1 MSKVLLGEVSHERKE
16 TCKGSKEGYPIV
28 GLEHLIPEE
37 ITLTTWDEGAENTFT
52 KMFRKGDVL
61 FGRRRA
67 YLKKAAV
74 APFDGICSGDIT
86 VIEADPDKILPELLP
101 FIIQN
106 DDLFDFAVGKS
117 AGSLS
122 PRVKWE
128 HLKNYELELPD
139 MNKQK
144 ELAEL
149 LWAIDDTKKSYQK
162 LIAATDELVKSQ
174 FIEMFGEQKENPKGL
189 PMMTLGET
197 CKFFSGTGFPNKYQG
212 NVHGTYPFYKVGDIS
227 RNVQEG
233 NVRLRAADNYIE
245 PDIVKA
251 IKGTIIP
258 PNTVVFAKIGE
269 ALRLNRRAVTTQN
282 CLIDNNAM
290 GIQPITSV
298 ICLEYFLQFMIGL
311 DMNEYSTATALP
323 SVRKSSL
330 EMVKIIVPDVANQ
343 QQFSDLAI
351 QSDKSQ
357 FMEQFG
363 YPKGNPKGIPI
374 MRIGEFGTVK
384 GGKRLPKGESYAD
397 HITAHPYVRVIDMI
411 NHSVNI
417 PELVYLTPS
426 THEKIAR
433 YTISSKDVY
442 ISIAGTIGQVGAIP
456 DSIDGANLTE
466 NAAKIV
472 LNKEAPVDRD
482 YLIWYLSL
490 PAGAEQIEEKTM
502 RTTQPKLALYR
513 IEEIEVLVPKIDEQR
528 RFAEFV
534 RQSDKSKFAA
544 RMCSNLNLSR
554 CLDIKM
560 MI

>member
-174 FIEMFGEQKENPKGL
+174 FIEMFG
-189 PMMTLGET
+189 
-197 CKFFSGTGFPNKYQG
+197 
-212 NVHGTYPFYKVGDIS
+212 YKND
-227 RNVQEG
+227 
-233 NVRLRAADNYIE
+233 DM
-245 PDIVKA
+245 K
-251 IKGTIIP
+251 TI
-258 PNTVVFAKIGE
+258 
-269 ALRLNRRAVTTQN
+269 
-282 CLIDNNAM
+282 D
-290 GIQPITSV
+290 
-298 ICLEYFLQFMIGL
+298 
-311 DMNEYSTATALP
+311 
-323 SVRKSSL
+323 
-330 EMVKIIVPDVANQ
+330 DVANICRGASPRPIAKYLTDDENGINWIKIGDVAEEDIYITHTAEKVTEDGAKKSRAVEPGDFILSNSMSFGRPYIVGIQ
-343 QQFSDLAI
+343 GCVHDGWLIISDYQDYLDPLFFYYELRSDLVQRQFDGSANGSCVKNLN
-351 QSDKSQ
+351 SDLVK
-357 FMEQFG
+357 
-363 YPKGNPKGIPI
+363 KVKIHIPS
-374 MRIGEFGTVK
+374 MDKQKEF
-384 GGKRLPKGESYAD
+384 
-397 HITAHPYVRVIDMI
+397 
-411 NHSVNI
+411 
-417 PELVYLTPS
+417 
-426 THEKIAR
+426 
-433 YTISSKDVY
+433 
-442 ISIAGTIGQVGAIP
+442 
-456 DSIDGANLTE
+456 
-466 NAAKIV
+466 
-472 LNKEAPVDRD
+472 
-482 YLIWYLSL
+482 
-490 PAGAEQIEEKTM
+490 IE
-502 RTTQPKLALYR
+502 
-513 IEEIEVLVPKIDEQR
+513 
-528 RFAEFV
+528 FAE
-534 RQSDKSKFAA
+534 QSDKSKFEMEQA
-544 RMCSNLNLSR
+544 LSELTATYKR
-554 CLDIKM
+554 I
-560 MI
+560 ITENIG

>member
-357 FMEQFG
+357 FIEMFG
-363 YPKGNPKGIPI
+363 YKNDDMKTIDDVANICRGASPRPIAKYVTDDENGINWI
-374 MRIGEFGTVK
+374 KIGDVAE
-384 GGKRLPKGESYAD
+384 EDIY
-397 HITAHPYVRVIDMI
+397 ITHTA
-411 NHSVNI
+411 
-417 PELVYLTPS
+417 
-426 THEKIAR
+426 EKI
-433 YTISSKDVY
+433 TE
-442 ISIAGTIGQVGAIP
+442 
-456 DSIDGANLTE
+456 DGAKKSRAVEPGDFILSNSMSFGRPY
-466 NAAKIV
+466 IV
-472 LNKEAPVDRD
+472 GIQGCVHDGWLIISDYQD
-482 YLIWYLSL
+482 YLDPLFFYYELRSDLVQRQFDGSANGSCVKNLNSDLVKKVKIHIPSMDKQK
-490 PAGAEQIEEKTM
+490 EFIE
-502 RTTQPKLALYR
+502 
-513 IEEIEVLVPKIDEQR
+513 
-528 RFAEFV
+528 FAE
-534 RQSDKSKFAA
+534 QSDKSKFAA
-544 RMCSNLNLSR
+544 RMCSNLNLWSS
-554 CLDIKM
+554 LDTQKATRKGFQS
-560 MI
+560 

>member
-162 LIAATDELVKSQ
+162 LIAATDVANICRGASPRPIAKYLTDDENGINWIKIGDVAEEDIYITHTAEKVTEDGAKKSRAVEPGDFILSNSMSFGRPYIVGIQGCVHDGWLIISDYQDYLDPLFFYYELRSDLVQRQFDGSANGSCVKNLNSDLVKKVKIHIPSMDKQ
-174 FIEMFGEQKENPKGL
+174 KEFIE
-189 PMMTLGET
+189 
-197 CKFFSGTGFPNKYQG
+197 
-212 NVHGTYPFYKVGDIS
+212 
-227 RNVQEG
+227 
-233 NVRLRAADNYIE
+233 
-245 PDIVKA
+245 
-251 IKGTIIP
+251 
-258 PNTVVFAKIGE
+258 
-269 ALRLNRRAVTTQN
+269 
-282 CLIDNNAM
+282 
-290 GIQPITSV
+290 
-298 ICLEYFLQFMIGL
+298 
-311 DMNEYSTATALP
+311 
-323 SVRKSSL
+323 
-330 EMVKIIVPDVANQ
+330 
-343 QQFSDLAI
+343 
-351 QSDKSQ
+351 
-357 FMEQFG
+357 
-363 YPKGNPKGIPI
+363 
-374 MRIGEFGTVK
+374 
-384 GGKRLPKGESYAD
+384 
-397 HITAHPYVRVIDMI
+397 
-411 NHSVNI
+411 
-417 PELVYLTPS
+417 
-426 THEKIAR
+426 
-433 YTISSKDVY
+433 
-442 ISIAGTIGQVGAIP
+442 
-456 DSIDGANLTE
+456 
-466 NAAKIV
+466 
-472 LNKEAPVDRD
+472 
-482 YLIWYLSL
+482 
-490 PAGAEQIEEKTM
+490 
-502 RTTQPKLALYR
+502 
-513 IEEIEVLVPKIDEQR
+513 
-528 RFAEFV
+528 FAE
-534 RQSDKSKFAA
+534 QSDKSKFAA

-554 CLDIKM
+554 CLESRKKTLKDCQ
-560 MI
+560 

>member
-174 FIEMFGEQKENPKGL
+174 FIEMFG
-189 PMMTLGET
+189 
-197 CKFFSGTGFPNKYQG
+197 
-212 NVHGTYPFYKVGDIS
+212 YKND
-227 RNVQEG
+227 
-233 NVRLRAADNYIE
+233 DM
-245 PDIVKA
+245 K
-251 IKGTIIP
+251 TI
-258 PNTVVFAKIGE
+258 
-269 ALRLNRRAVTTQN
+269 
-282 CLIDNNAM
+282 D
-290 GIQPITSV
+290 
-298 ICLEYFLQFMIGL
+298 
-311 DMNEYSTATALP
+311 
-323 SVRKSSL
+323 
-330 EMVKIIVPDVANQ
+330 DVANICRGASPRPIAKYVTDDENGINWIKIGDVAEEDIYITHTAEKITEDGAKKSRAVEPGDFILSNSMSFGRPYIVGIQ
-343 QQFSDLAI
+343 GCVHDGWLIISDYQDYLDPLFFYYELRSDLVQRQFDGSANGSCVKNLN
-351 QSDKSQ
+351 SDLVK
-357 FMEQFG
+357 
-363 YPKGNPKGIPI
+363 KVKIHIPS
-374 MRIGEFGTVK
+374 MDKQKEF
-384 GGKRLPKGESYAD
+384 
-397 HITAHPYVRVIDMI
+397 
-411 NHSVNI
+411 
-417 PELVYLTPS
+417 
-426 THEKIAR
+426 
-433 YTISSKDVY
+433 
-442 ISIAGTIGQVGAIP
+442 
-456 DSIDGANLTE
+456 
-466 NAAKIV
+466 
-472 LNKEAPVDRD
+472 
-482 YLIWYLSL
+482 
-490 PAGAEQIEEKTM
+490 IE
-502 RTTQPKLALYR
+502 
-513 IEEIEVLVPKIDEQR
+513 
-528 RFAEFV
+528 FAE
-534 RQSDKSKFAA
+534 QSDKSKFAA
-544 RMCSNLNLSR
+544 RMCSNLNLWSS
-554 CLDIKM
+554 LDTQKATRKGFQS
-560 MI
+560 

>member
-1 MSKVLLGEVSHERKE
+1 MIYK
-16 TCKGSKEGYPIV
+16 C
-28 GLEHLIPEE
+28 
-37 ITLTTWDEGAENTFT
+37 
-52 KMFRKGDVL
+52 
-61 FGRRRA
+61 
-67 YLKKAAV
+67 
-74 APFDGICSGDIT
+74 
-86 VIEADPDKILPELLP
+86 
-101 FIIQN
+101 
-106 DDLFDFAVGKS
+106 
-117 AGSLS
+117 
-122 PRVKWE
+122 
-128 HLKNYELELPD
+128 
-139 MNKQK
+139 
-144 ELAEL
+144 
-149 LWAIDDTKKSYQK
+149 
-162 LIAATDELVKSQ
+162 
-174 FIEMFGEQKENPKGL
+174 
-189 PMMTLGET
+189 
-197 CKFFSGTGFPNKYQG
+197 GFVCN
-212 NVHGTYPFYKVGDIS
+212 
-227 RNVQEG
+227 
-233 NVRLRAADNYIE
+233 
-245 PDIVKA
+245 
-251 IKGTIIP
+251 
-258 PNTVVFAKIGE
+258 
-269 ALRLNRRAVTTQN
+269 
-282 CLIDNNAM
+282 
-290 GIQPITSV
+290 
-298 ICLEYFLQFMIGL
+298 
-311 DMNEYSTATALP
+311 
-323 SVRKSSL
+323 
-330 EMVKIIVPDVANQ
+330 
-343 QQFSDLAI
+343 
-351 QSDKSQ
+351 SQ

-534 RQSDKSKFAA
+534 RQSDKSQFIEMFGYKNDDMKTIDDVANICRGASPRPIAKYLTDDENGINWIKIGDVAEEDIYITHTAEKVTEDGAKKSRAVEPGDFILSNSMSFGRPYIVGIQGCVHDGWLIISDYQDYLDPLFFYYELRSDLVQRQFDGSANGS
-544 RMCSNLNLSR
+544 CVKNLNSDLVKKVKIHIPSMDKQKEFIEFAEQSDKSKLLLQNKYEKINQDRRLLTCLMKTTQLSR
-554 CLDIKM
+554 
-560 MI
+560 

>member
-330 EMVKIIVPDVANQ
+330 EKVKIIVPDVANQ

-357 FMEQFG
+357 FIEMFG
-363 YPKGNPKGIPI
+363 YKNDDMKTIDDVANICRGASPRPI
-374 MRIGEFGTVK
+374 AK
-384 GGKRLPKGESYAD
+384 
-397 HITAHPYVRVIDMI
+397 
-411 NHSVNI
+411 
-417 PELVYLTPS
+417 YLTDDENGINWIKIGDVAEEDIYI
-426 THEKIAR
+426 THTAEKV
-433 YTISSKDVY
+433 TE
-442 ISIAGTIGQVGAIP
+442 
-456 DSIDGANLTE
+456 DGAKKSRAVEPGDFILSNSMSFGRPY
-466 NAAKIV
+466 IV
-472 LNKEAPVDRD
+472 GIQGCVHDGWLIISDYQD
-482 YLIWYLSL
+482 YLDPLFFYYELRSDLVQRQFDGSANGSCVKNLNSDLVKKVKIHIPSMDKQK
-490 PAGAEQIEEKTM
+490 EFIE
-502 RTTQPKLALYR
+502 
-513 IEEIEVLVPKIDEQR
+513 
-528 RFAEFV
+528 FAE
-534 RQSDKSKFAA
+534 QSDKSKFAA
-544 RMCSNLNLSR
+544 RMCSNLNLWSS
-554 CLDIKM
+554 LDTQKATRKGFQS
-560 MI
+560 

>member
-174 FIEMFGEQKENPKGL
+174 FIEMFG
-189 PMMTLGET
+189 
-197 CKFFSGTGFPNKYQG
+197 
-212 NVHGTYPFYKVGDIS
+212 YKND
-227 RNVQEG
+227 
-233 NVRLRAADNYIE
+233 DM
-245 PDIVKA
+245 K
-251 IKGTIIP
+251 TI
-258 PNTVVFAKIGE
+258 
-269 ALRLNRRAVTTQN
+269 
-282 CLIDNNAM
+282 D
-290 GIQPITSV
+290 
-298 ICLEYFLQFMIGL
+298 
-311 DMNEYSTATALP
+311 
-323 SVRKSSL
+323 
-330 EMVKIIVPDVANQ
+330 DVANICRGASPRPIAKYLTDDENGINWIKIGDVAEEDIYITHTAEKVTEDGAKKSRAVEPGDFILSNSMSFGRPYIVGIQ
-343 QQFSDLAI
+343 GCVHDGWLIISDYQDYLDPLFFYYELRSDLVQRQFDGSANGSCVKNLN
-351 QSDKSQ
+351 SDLVK
-357 FMEQFG
+357 
-363 YPKGNPKGIPI
+363 KVKIHIPS
-374 MRIGEFGTVK
+374 MDKQKEF
-384 GGKRLPKGESYAD
+384 
-397 HITAHPYVRVIDMI
+397 
-411 NHSVNI
+411 
-417 PELVYLTPS
+417 
-426 THEKIAR
+426 
-433 YTISSKDVY
+433 
-442 ISIAGTIGQVGAIP
+442 
-456 DSIDGANLTE
+456 
-466 NAAKIV
+466 
-472 LNKEAPVDRD
+472 
-482 YLIWYLSL
+482 
-490 PAGAEQIEEKTM
+490 IE
-502 RTTQPKLALYR
+502 
-513 IEEIEVLVPKIDEQR
+513 
-528 RFAEFV
+528 FAE
-534 RQSDKSKFAA
+534 QSDKSKFAA
-544 RMCSNLNLSR
+544 RMCSNLNLWSS
-554 CLDIKM
+554 LDTQKATRKGFQS
-560 MI
+560 